1 MRKNAS
7 TRRDRIVN
15 PMDAGRISQA
25 GKRAQAVRDNA

>member
-7 TRRDRIVN
+7 TRRERIAN

-25 GKRAQAVRDNA
+25 GKVAQAVRDNG